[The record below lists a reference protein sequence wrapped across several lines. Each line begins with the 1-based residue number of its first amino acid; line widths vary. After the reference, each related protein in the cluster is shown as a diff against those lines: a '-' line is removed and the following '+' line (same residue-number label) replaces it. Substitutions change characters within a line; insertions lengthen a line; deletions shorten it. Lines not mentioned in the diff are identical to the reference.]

1 MAEDTKVLLINDNDA
16 TRHDLETVLSFVGEQ
31 VVSAS
36 SANWHSTVTEAVS
49 KPQQVCLALINDCQQ
64 LDTLQL
70 LKDLHEW
77 EPGLPFVLIGEQQL
91 PEQLDADLQ
100 SRITATL
107 PEALTHQPLLDAIHK
122 SKLFHEHY
130 NRLRDFGGVRD
141 YNMFRSLVGRS
152 DPIQRVRHMMGQVAN
167 TEVSVLITGESG
179 TGKEVVAR
187 NLHLN
192 SARADKPFV
201 PINCGAIPRELLE
214 SELFGH
220 EKGAFTGAISS
231 RAGRFEL
238 ADGGTLFLD
247 EIGDMPLTMQ
257 VKLLR
262 VLQERSFERVGG
274 VKTIQTDVRIL
285 AATHKDLEKMIDEGE
300 FRQDLFYR
308 INVFPIEMPS
318 LRERATDVPLLLN
331 ELITAMEAEGRG
343 SVRFNSGA
351 IASLCR
357 HNWPGNVRE
366 LANLVERMAILHPH
380 GIVGLEDLP
389 KKFLHLSDQEI
400 NEASLSATSLS
411 ATSLSENSPLENSN
425 TAAQSVVPIQGLSSS
440 GSSSS
445 GSGSPGFLPPD
456 GGSLLPLHGL
466 DLKEYLANLEKDL
479 IEQALD
485 DSGGVVARA
494 ADRLHIRRTT
504 LVEKMRK
511 YQLQKRQTEAEAGAE
526 SEAEAES
533 ELQSEEQQKP
543 DVASSSHEDPD
554 QAASA

>member
-1 MAEDTKVLLINDNDA
+1 MAEETKVLLINDNDA

-36 SANWHSTVTEAVS
+36 SANWHSTITEAVS

-70 LKDLHEW
+70 LKDLHAW

-107 PEALTHQPLLDAIHK
+107 PEALSHQPLLDAIHK

-231 RAGRFEL
+231 RVGRFEL

-411 ATSLSENSPLENSN
+411 QNSPSENSS

-440 GSSSS
+440 VSSSS

-456 GGSLLPLHGL
+456 GGSLLPLHGM

-494 ADRLHIRRTT
+494 AHRLQIRRTT

-511 YQLQKRQTEAEAGAE
+511 YQLQRRQTEAEVGAE
-526 SEAEAES
+526 SESES
-533 ELQSEEQQKP
+533 ESESKLESEDQQKA
-543 DVASSSHEDPD
+543 DAASSSHEDPD